1 MYDDGG
7 IGPYILHISH
17 DGANS
22 HLDVEDW
29 GTVKG
34 VRDDIV
40 FTPRHYILLSGISSA
55 LLIYNPQA

>member
-7 IGPYILHISH
+7 IGPYVVHISH

-40 FTPRHYILLSGISSA
+40 FTPCHYILLSGISSA
-55 LLIYNPQA
+55 LLIYNHQA